1 MLQLEPQLL
10 PNAINTEALP
20 QVSAYEL
27 YLMIADQVCF
37 LTCAMFEMINVTR
50 STVIK

>member
-20 QVSAYEL
+20 QVSAYKL
-27 YLMIADQVCF
+27 HLMIAHQVSF
-37 LTCAMFEMINVTR
+37 STCDMFKVINVTR
-50 STVIK
+50 STVVK